1 MTSRRALA
9 PDLLSACSHTPDSSA
24 RMPPLDLILLAAA
37 LGLVVL
43 VGLLV
48 LLWRR
53 RRLRHGPRPDLR
65 AASRRRAEVRARLRD
80 LLRAPAVREPPGR
93 PIWLVLG
100 PPGHGKSA
108 LLGAVDGAR
117 ELDPAGPFR
126 LFLTPTAV
134 LIELPSGHVA
144 EDSDRDEAALLA
156 ELRRLRPDQPIHG
169 VLLVLRADLAA
180 DPSALAALR
189 RRLLRI
195 SSELAVLAPI
205 FVLVA
210 QLDRLAGVDE
220 LTATLSSRAAPL
232 GVSLTACSDPAALTK
247 GVLDAFRAEDGPIA
261 WARRRACAS
270 LARLA
275 PDDPRAARLYGA
287 WPRLELAVER
297 VAAALARLVDPAD
310 RPPLPLRAIYLLSAD
325 PTANPDLL
333 DLPPTPLTPSLTT
346 AQAPTPQGPPTAPP
360 LFLNDLFA
368 LALPRASLAARRS
381 PALLRRRTRLAAGA
395 SLAALLLAL
404 AAALFTGD
412 AARARRALALDTA
425 SHARALAAARGAA
438 LPLSDLLALD
448 DAAAAWDASPA
459 LRALLLPT
467 PRVGADLREALRG
480 ALCRGVLR
488 PLALRSERALRGLAA
503 RGADAPLSED
513 EWARGH
519 ERLHLYLLLTGPAA
533 PEEPDLRDMSQSTW
547 AFGPLSAAWAA
558 LEGDVP
564 DPRRGRLL
572 RRHLDLLAEPL
583 PARPLLSADL
593 CAASGHARA
602 HLRDPALVAAARE
615 LLHRRPSERALVDQI
630 AAVIDRDPRLRPVE
644 RLGLSAAA
652 ALRGDAR
659 VSPAFTRGGWE
670 AFRAALRDALRARDA
685 EAWVLGGPDAP
696 PRERCALLRA
706 AYVERY
712 ERAWRD
718 FFVALRLRAPAGL
731 PEAASTLQE
740 LIERAPLRPV
750 FQAIAE
756 HTQGL
761 RPLGCPDERPL
772 AALLPAPPK
781 GAPDAPELA
790 AAFAPLVTFAAADKQ
805 STSPLDAYQ
814 ARLGDLHS
822 ALARALEDR
831 AELPA
836 LQAAAVQARRGVD
849 ELLRGRALGPWSDP
863 LRRLLA
869 PPLAGVE
876 LLVHSAAGRDLHG
889 EWCAAVVRPLEQ
901 LVARYPFRADARLDV
916 RLDDLTRLL
925 HPQTGELARFRD
937 ARLGGLVAL
946 AGDRVHA
953 RELGAG
959 AALHLDRR
967 ALALLDAAHQ
977 LGVVLFPGEAPQLAA
992 DLTMAC
998 DASIHRVVL
1007 RIDGAE
1013 HVYTCSIDQTK
1024 QITWPGEGQPRGAIL
1039 TAHGP
1044 AGRSGELPALGELG
1058 LLRLLERG
1066 APEGRPGAFRV
1077 RFDLE
1082 RQSLGVL
1089 EFSLRP
1095 RPVRGGDLFH
1105 GRGESTFLAPF
1116 RARALV
1122 EPAHALFTEITEPCP

>member
-1 MTSRRALA
+1 MPR
-9 PDLLSACSHTPDSSA
+9 PDLL
-24 RMPPLDLILLAAA
+24 ILAA
-37 LGLVVL
+37 VL
-43 VGLLV
+43 LGLLV
-48 LLWRR
+48 LAGLLVLWRR
-53 RRLRHGPRPDLR
+53 RRPRPPRPDRR
-65 AASRRRAEVRARLRD
+65 APIRRRAEVRARIRA
-80 LLRAPAVREPPGR
+80 LLRTPAIREPPGR

-100 PPGHGKSA
+100 PQGHGKSA
-108 LLGAVDGAR
+108 ILSAIDGAR

-126 LFLTPTAV
+126 LFLAPTAV

-144 EDSDRDEAALLA
+144 EDSDEGEAALLA
-156 ELRRLRPDQPIHG
+156 DLRRLRPEQPIHG

-195 SSELAVLAPI
+195 SGDLAVVAPI
-205 FVLVA
+205 FVLIA
-210 QLDRLAGVDE
+210 QLDRIAGMGE
-220 LTATLSSRAAPL
+220 LTASLSSRAAPL
-232 GVSLTACSDPAALTK
+232 GVSLAAGTDPTDLAAA
-247 GVLDAFRAEDGPIA
+247 VRDAFHAEDGPLA
-261 WARRRACAS
+261 WARRRACAA

-275 PDDPRAARLYGA
+275 PDDPRAAGLYGS
-287 WPRLELAVER
+287 WPRLEHLVER
-297 VAAALARLVDPAD
+297 VAAALARLVDSAD
-310 RPPLPLRAIYLLSAD
+310 RRPIPFRAVYLLSAD
-325 PTANPDLL
+325 PTLSPELV
-333 DLPPTPLTPSLTT
+333 DLPPTPLTPPPTPALTT
-346 AQAPTPQGPPTAPP
+346 SPQGPPTAPP

-381 PALLRRRTRLAAGA
+381 PSFLRRRARVAAAA
-395 SLAALLLAL
+395 SLGVLLLAL
-404 AAALFTGD
+404 SAALLTSH
-412 AARARRALALDTA
+412 AARARRTLALATA
-425 SHARALAAARGAA
+425 SHARALAAARRAS

-448 DAAAAWDASPA
+448 EAAAAWDTSPA
-459 LRALLLPT
+459 LRMLLLPA
-467 PRVGADLREALRG
+467 PRVGPGLRDALRG
-480 ALCRGVLR
+480 AVCRGVLR
-488 PLALRSERALRGLAA
+488 PLALRTERALRELAA
-503 RGADAPLSED
+503 RGEGTPLPEG
-513 EWARGH
+513 EWTRGH
-519 ERLHLYLLLTGPAA
+519 ERLHLYLLLTTPAA
-533 PEEPDLRDMSQSTW
+533 PDEQDLRDMSQASW
-547 AFGPLSAAWAA
+547 AFEPLSAAWAA
-558 LEGDVP
+558 LEGDHP
-564 DPRRGRLL
+564 DPRRERIL
-572 RRHLDLLAEPL
+572 RRHLDLLADPL
-583 PARPLLSADL
+583 LARPPASSDP
-593 CAASGHARA
+593 CAASAHARA
-602 HLRDPALVAAARE
+602 LLRDPALVAAARE
-615 LLHRRPSERALVDQI
+615 LLRRRPGERALVDQI
-630 AAVIDRDPRLRPVE
+630 AAAIDRDPRLRPVE

-659 VSPAFTRGGWE
+659 VSPAFTRAGWE
-670 AFRAALRDALRARDA
+670 AFRAALRDELRARDA
-685 EAWVLGGPDAP
+685 EAWILGSPDTAT
-696 PRERCALLRA
+696 PRERCARLRA
-706 AYVERY
+706 AYLERY

-718 FFVALRLRAPAGL
+718 FFAALRLRAPAGL
-731 PEAASTLQE
+731 PEAAGTLQE

-750 FQAIAE
+750 FRAIAE

-772 AALLPAPPK
+772 AALLPAPPSD
-781 GAPDAPELA
+781 APDAPDVA
-790 AAFAPLVTFAAADKQ
+790 AAFAPLLAFAAGDKQ
-805 STSPLDAYQ
+805 AASPLDAYQ

-822 ALARALEDR
+822 ALTRALEDR

-849 ELLRGRALGPWSDP
+849 ELLRGRALGAWGDP

-876 LLVHSAAGRDLHG
+876 LLVHSAAGRDLHT
-889 EWCAAVVRPLEQ
+889 EWCAVVVRPLEQ

-925 HPQTGELARFRD
+925 HPQSGELARFRD
-937 ARLGGLVAL
+937 ARLSGLVAL
-946 AGDRVHA
+946 AGDHVHA

-967 ALALLDAAHQ
+967 ALSLLDAAHQ
-977 LGVVLFPGEAPQLAA
+977 LGVVLFPGETPQLAA

-1007 RIDGAE
+1007 RIDGVE

-1024 QITWPGEGQPRGAIL
+1024 QIVWPGEGQPRGAIL
-1039 TAHGP
+1039 TAQGP

-1077 RFDLE
+1077 RFDLG

-1095 RPVRGGDLFH
+1095 RPIRGADLFH

-1122 EPAHALFTEITEPCP
+1122 EPGHALFTELAEPCP